1 MTKTNENTR
10 YQNVKFNDYPD
21 VKDITKPYVVLMISM
36 ILFPKYIMTET
47 CAYSYIVQIDVFVKA
62 NADYNARL
70 RRNEISQRISDL
82 LWKELKAGQVSNLG
96 NEYNKEF
103 ALYRSTRRY
112 EAIFMRR
119 KIKWLNMLKH
129 QNHLSILKI

>member
-1 MTKTNENTR
+1 MEEKKKEP
-10 YQNVKFNDYPD
+10 QEEEEEEPQ
-21 VKDITKPYVVLMISM
+21 P
-36 ILFPKYIMTET
+36 
-47 CAYSYIVQIDVFVKA
+47 
-62 NADYNARL
+62 RL

-112 EAIFMRR
+112 EAIFYEEE
-119 KIKWLNMLKH
+119 N
-129 QNHLSILKI
+129 